1 MFLVGASAIEI
12 RASLHFGATA
22 FGLALSLYYLGA
34 AAGSV
39 PFGRLAEGVGG
50 LRVMRWAA
58 VAAAGSLL
66 AIAILARSWVTL
78 TVLLVVAGV
87 VSSSM
92 QPASN
97 LFLSRRIPDT
107 RQGLA
112 FGIKQAAVPAAA
124 LLGGL
129 AVPAIALTI
138 GWRWAFVF
146 AAVLATGTIAILPR
160 TRSRLAAYRAGRTAR
175 TAPPVGLPLVV
186 LTTGFFLGI
195 FAANGLTGFLV
206 TSAVASGITDGH
218 AGLLAAAAGTVA
230 VAVRVVVGYRADHRG
245 RAHFPVVALM
255 LVIGVA
261 GYGALAAGSATG
273 WHWLFMVGAVVAFGA
288 GWGWNGL
295 FNFAVV
301 RTHRDA
307 PARATSI
314 TQVGGRLAGVAG
326 PITFGLVATHASYA
340 AAWSMDGSAA
350 MVGAAVILVGRHHL
364 VRALAGIPPVDG

>member
-1 MFLVGASAIEI
+1 
-12 RASLHFGATA
+12 
-22 FGLALSLYYLGA
+22 
-34 AAGSV
+34 
-39 PFGRLAEGVGG
+39 
-50 LRVMRWAA
+50 MRWAA
-58 VAAAGSLL
+58 VAAAVSLL
-66 AIAILARSWVTL
+66 AIAVLARSWVTL
-78 TVLLVVAGV
+78 AILLMVAGV

-146 AAVLATGTIAILPR
+146 AAVFAAGTIAVLPH
-160 TRSRLAAYRAGRTAR
+160 TRSRLAAYRAGRESR

-186 LTTGFFLGI
+186 LATGFFLGI
-195 FAANGLTGFLV
+195 FAANGLTAFLV
-206 TSAVASGITDGH
+206 TSAVASGIADGH
-218 AGLLAAAAGTVA
+218 AGLLAAVAGAVA
-230 VAVRVVVGYRADHRG
+230 VTVRVVVGHRADHRG

-273 WHWLFMVGAVVAFGA
+273 WHWLFMAGAVIAFGA

-326 PITFGLVATHASYA
+326 PIAFGLVATHASYA
-340 AAWSMDGSAA
+340 TAWSMDGSAA
-350 MVGAAVILVGRHHL
+350 LVGAAVILIGRHHL
-364 VRALAGIPPVDG
+364 VRALADVPPVDG